1 MKKAIVTIS
10 WMFLLYI
17 AIKVVI
23 KLILQDDI
31 LDYKIYLPALA
42 EALLFSIIFY
52 FTMSRFRK

>member
-17 AIKVVI
+17 AIKVVV

-31 LDYKIYLPALA
+31 LDYKIYVPALT
-42 EALLFSIIFY
+42 EALLFSIIFH
-52 FTMSRFRK
+52 FTISPFRK

>member
-10 WMFLLYI
+10 WMFLLYL
-17 AIKVVI
+17 AIKVVV

-52 FTMSRFRK
+52 FTISPFRK